1 MKRVLTLALAA
12 FVAVTAALIPAGA
25 ASAHAGPH
33 VVYLDVSMT
42 IKDADWPDGDD
53 YAYPKWTRQLKINV
67 DTPSASTQFEG
78 CADEVRVLLDVLV
91 SHNPS
96 PFANGDVSVQT
107 KTRLYEGASCSTTDL
122 EKSTNRAF
130 VAREYVGYTDSY
142 VISDSGGDSAS
153 IRLRVN

>member
-1 MKRVLTLALAA
+1 
-12 FVAVTAALIPAGA
+12 VAVGAALIPAGA

-33 VVYLDVSMT
+33 TVYLDVSMT
-42 IKDADWPDGDD
+42 IKDADWPDRDD
-53 YAYPKWTRQLKINV
+53 YAYPTWTRQLKLNV
-67 DTPSASTQFEG
+67 DTPKASTQFEG

-96 PFANGDVSVQT
+96 PFANGNITVKT
-107 KTRLYEGASCSTTDL
+107 KTRLYEGTSCGTTDL
-122 EKSTNRAF
+122 ESSTDRSF
-130 VAREYVGYTDSY
+130 VAPEYVGATDSW